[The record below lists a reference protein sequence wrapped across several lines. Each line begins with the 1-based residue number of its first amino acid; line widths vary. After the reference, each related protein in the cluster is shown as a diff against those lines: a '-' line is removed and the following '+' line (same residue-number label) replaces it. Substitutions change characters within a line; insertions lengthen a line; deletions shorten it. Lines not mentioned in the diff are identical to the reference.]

1 MSVPDN
7 GTWQRRMTM
16 MKRFALSLAI
26 ATALATGAVANA
38 IAAGPADS
46 QDSSVRVVVKYT
58 GKGQVDETHRVW
70 LWLFDTPDIGP
81 GSMPIAELSIGKNGD
96 TVTFESVAAAK
107 VWIAAAYDEHGTMSG
122 SAPPPSGTPV
132 GIYASSTGA
141 PEGVK
146 PGDKPAILTF
156 DDSFRMP

>member
-1 MSVPDN
+1 
-7 GTWQRRMTM
+7 M

-46 QDSSVRVVVKYT
+46 QDSSVRVIVKYT
-58 GKGQVDETHRVW
+58 GKGPVDETHRVW

-81 GSMPIAELSIGKNGD
+81 GSMPIAELSVGKNGD
-96 TVTFESVAAAK
+96 TATFDSVGAAK
-107 VWIAAAYDEHGTMSG
+107 VWIAAAYDVHGTMSG
-122 SAPPPSGTPV
+122 SAPPPSGTPI

-146 PGDKPAILTF
+146 PGDKAAILTF
-156 DDSFRMP
+156 DDSQRMP

>member
-1 MSVPDN
+1 M
-7 GTWQRRMTM
+7 TRRV
-16 MKRFALSLAI
+16 ALSLPIAI
-26 ATALATGAVANA
+26 ALAAGAVAGLV
-38 IAAGPADS
+38 AAPAAVS
-46 QDSSVRVVVKYT
+46 QDSSVRVTVKYT
-58 GKGQVDETHRVW
+58 GKGPVDETHRVW

-96 TVTFESVAAAK
+96 TATFDSVSAAK
-107 VWIAAAYDEHGTMSG
+107 VWIAAAYDVNGTMSG
-122 SAPPPSGTPV
+122 SAAPPSGTPV
-132 GIYASSTGA
+132 GVYASSTGA

>member
-1 MSVPDN
+1 M
-7 GTWQRRMTM
+7 R
-16 MKRFALSLAI
+16 RFALSLAI
-26 ATALATGAVANA
+26 AAALATGAVADA

-46 QDSSVRVVVKYT
+46 QDSSIRVTVTYT
-58 GKGQVDETHRVW
+58 GKGPVDETHRVW

-96 TVTFESVAAAK
+96 TATFDHVTAAK
-107 VWIAAAYDEHGTMSG
+107 VWIAAAYDVHGTMSG

-132 GIYASSTGA
+132 GVYASSTGA

-146 PGDKPAILTF
+146 PGEKPVTLTF
-156 DDSFRMP
+156 DESFRMP

>member
-1 MSVPDN
+1 
-7 GTWQRRMTM
+7 MTR
-16 MKRFALSLAI
+16 RFALSLPIAI
-26 ATALATGAVANA
+26 ALAAGAVAGLV
-38 IAAGPADS
+38 AAPAAVS
-46 QDSSVRVVVKYT
+46 QDSSVRVTVKYT
-58 GKGQVDETHRVW
+58 GKGPVDETHRVW

-96 TVTFESVAAAK
+96 TATFDSVSAAK
-107 VWIAAAYDEHGTMSG
+107 VWIAAAYDVNGTMSG

-132 GIYASSTGA
+132 GVYASSTGA

>member
-1 MSVPDN
+1 
-7 GTWQRRMTM
+7 MT
-16 MKRFALSLAI
+16 KRFALSLAI
-26 ATALATGAVANA
+26 AAALATGAVADP

-46 QDSSVRVVVKYT
+46 QDSSVRVTLKYT
-58 GKGQVDETHRVW
+58 GKGPVDETHLLW

-81 GSMPIAELSIGKNGD
+81 GSMPIAALSVGKNGE
-96 TVTFESVAAAK
+96 TATFESVSAGK
-107 VWIAAAYDEHGTMSG
+107 VWIAAAYDVHGTMSG

-132 GIYASSTGA
+132 GVYASSTGA

-156 DDSFRMP
+156 DDSQRMP

>member
-1 MSVPDN
+1 
-7 GTWQRRMTM
+7 

-26 ATALATGAVANA
+26 AASLATGAVAGP

-46 QDSSVRVVVKYT
+46 QDSSVRVTVKYT
-58 GKGQVDETHRVW
+58 GKGPVDETHRVW

-81 GSMPIAELSIGKNGD
+81 GSMPIAELSVGKNGETASFD
-96 TVTFESVAAAK
+96 SVSAAK
-107 VWIAAAYDEHGTMSG
+107 VWIAAAYDVHGTMSG
-122 SAPPPSGTPV
+122 SAPPPSGTPI
-132 GIYASSTGA
+132 GIFASSTGA

-156 DDSFRMP
+156 DDSQRMP